1 MHRKF
6 KLLLNKD
13 SMLTFLVIK
22 ERQILCQ
29 VGQGHFLEAN
39 SVKLQCNGHS
49 HTMLVVDVDT
59 AGTF

>member
-1 MHRKF
+1 
-6 KLLLNKD
+6 
-13 SMLTFLVIK
+13 MLTFLVIK